1 MSATS
6 GTATNYL
13 DLLNRLRTF
22 LTTDATLTGLGQ
34 NWTEIATTS
43 APYSRTETDG
53 QVNTVEFETFLKAPG
68 LSTTEQI
75 YINIGAYTNAGTGLF
90 NWRLKG
96 AIGYIS
102 ANTFFTQPG
111 TSPDAYMY
119 LWNATMPYWFIA
131 NGQRVIVAAQ
141 VSTEYESIYLG
152 KFLPD
157 GTPGQYPYPLFIGGT
172 GGDASILGLGQGADP
187 SAMSRAHSDVSN
199 AHAAFFDPACCFIMD
214 PASNWQVLNHWNAGD
229 DAHNGSNNNMIWPYG
244 DDGSSGNQQVT
255 VGTVGGMK
263 WMTTNLDGSYPL
275 IPVRLEQVVP
285 SVNLLGTLDGVF
297 ATTGDGNSPGSTLTV
312 GGASYLVI
320 QDTFR
325 SARQNFA
332 AFLNA

>member
-1 MSATS
+1 MSAIS

-13 DLLNRLRTF
+13 DLLNKLRTF

-34 NWTEIATTS
+34 NWTELATTS
-43 APYSRTETDG
+43 APYSITELDG
-53 QVNTVEFETFLKAPG
+53 QVNTIEFETFLKAPG

-90 NWRLKG
+90 NWRMKG
-96 AIGYIS
+96 AIGYIN
-102 ANTFFTQPG
+102 ANNFFNQPG
-111 TSPDAYMY
+111 TSPDTFMY
-119 LWNATMPYWFIA
+119 LWNATIPYWFIA

-141 VSTEYESIYLG
+141 VSAEYESIYLG

-157 GTPGQYPYPLFIGGT
+157 GTPGQYPYPLFIGG
-172 GGDASILGLGQGADP
+172 GGGNSSPISNPQGQDFN
-187 SAMSRAHSDVSN
+187 AMSRTHSDVSN
-199 AHAAFFDPACCFIMD
+199 FHAAFFDPACCFLMD
-214 PASNWQVLNHWNAGD
+214 PSSAWQVWNHWNGGS
-229 DAHNGSNNNMIWPYG
+229 DAHASSQNNMIWPYG
-244 DDGSSGNQQVT
+244 DDGTSGNGQVT
-255 VGTVGGMK
+255 NGTAGGMK

-275 IPVRLEQVVP
+275 IPVRLEQVTP
-285 SVNLLGTLDGVF
+285 SINLMGTLDGVF

-312 GGASYLVI
+312 GGSTYLVV

-332 AFLNA
+332 AFLYA